1 MKNKFDIYQQEYEHS
16 DKLNIAVGLIED
28 VKDTDIQVEKDPN
41 TLKDMIDMDLRENV
55 PPQIFELISCVIEM
69 IDKVEK
75 E

>member
-1 MKNKFDIYQQEYEHS
+1 MKNKFDIYEQEYEHS

-28 VKDTDIQVEKDPN
+28 IKDTDILVEKDPN
-41 TLKDMIDMDLRENV
+41 TLKEMIDMDLRENV